1 MVMSRS
7 WFDRQTRGNLLDNA
21 DYDHDVEEAAS
32 IGRSVNE
39 VAVKRDRAAHG
50 LAVDVWSL
58 IWRST
63 VVAVAQELPTSAWA
77 VLVRVGEVRPRVA
90 LQYALAVGDE
100 RLRAERLITLGRM
113 MTLKSW

>member
-63 VVAVAQELPTSAWA
+63 VVDRASGRVEHAA
-77 VLVRVGEVRPRVA
+77 LVTRPFVA
-90 LQYALAVGDE
+90 LTHNQNPF
-100 RLRAERLITLGRM
+100 RLWSCWDRAANSFGARPPRLV
-113 MTLKSW
+113 